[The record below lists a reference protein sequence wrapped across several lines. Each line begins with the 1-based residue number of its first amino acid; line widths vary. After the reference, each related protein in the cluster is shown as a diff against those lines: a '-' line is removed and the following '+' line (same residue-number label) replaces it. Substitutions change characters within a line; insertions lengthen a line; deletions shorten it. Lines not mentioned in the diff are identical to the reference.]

1 MVAATAPRPPV
12 TLLNPMPTRRRF
24 LETTALGTMA
34 LGLAGPGL
42 YARRL
47 DDPFPKLKDP
57 KYREWGALALAEAK
71 RLGCTYA
78 DVRFTR
84 NRSHG
89 LRVRNGRLTSGDG
102 PVNFGQVGDSETY
115 GFGVRVIHSGVW
127 GFSSSPT
134 VTPEEIRRVTAV
146 AADVAKGSA
155 VAKKRDV
162 QLAPV
167 PAFDTFWQTPITTNP
182 WEVPLED
189 KIALLVKTTETMQ
202 KTKGVLFA
210 TATVNFNYEWK
221 FLATSEGSFIEQ
233 VFFYTTCGATA
244 TARHQAQVRSRELE
258 PGSMTRGYEFVLESD
273 LAGNAERVAAEAVE
287 HAMAKPVSAGVKDLV
302 LLPSHLALTIHE
314 IIAHP
319 TELDRIVGY
328 EANYAGTS
336 FVKLP
341 DLGKLKYGSK
351 LLNVYA
357 DRTHPGAMSTVGY
370 DDDGV
375 KAQRWPIVKDG
386 ILVGLQTNRETA
398 HFIGE
403 KESRGCTF
411 ANHWR
416 NYPFLRMP
424 NIQLEAGPEGSPTA
438 EQMIADVKDGVLVDG
453 NGSFSID
460 QQRYNGQFGGDAF
473 WEIRNGK
480 KTRMV
485 TDFTYNAITTD
496 FWANLEAVGPPR
508 TWEHHGMGG
517 DAKGQPVQSNR
528 PSHGSAPCL
537 IRKVMVGAAYS

>member
-1 MVAATAPRPPV
+1 MTQ
-12 TLLNPMPTRRRF
+12 TRRDF
-24 LETTALGTMA
+24 IKTAGAGTVG
-34 LGLAGPGL
+34 LGLIGSGVS
-42 YARRL
+42 ARNL
-47 DDPFPKLKDP
+47 GDPFPRTRDP
-57 KYREWGALALAEAK
+57 KYREWSTLALREAG
-71 RLGCTYA
+71 RLGCSYA
-78 DVRFTR
+78 DIRFTL

-89 LRVRNGRLTSGDG
+89 LFVRNGQLRSAGVFGDG
-102 PVNFGQVGDSETY
+102 NFGNIGDTETY
-115 GFGVRVIHSGVW
+115 GFGVRVLHGGVW
-127 GFSSSPT
+127 GFSSSPV

-146 AADVAKGSA
+146 AADVARASA
-155 VAKKRDV
+155 IAKKTDV
-162 QLAPV
+162 RLAPV
-167 PAFDTFWQTPITTNP
+167 PAYDVFWETPTTVNP
-182 WEVPLED
+182 WDVPLED
-189 KIALLVKTTETMQ
+189 KLALLVDTTTTMQ

-210 TATVNFNYEWK
+210 TALVSFNYEWK
-221 FLATSEGSFIEQ
+221 YLATSEGSFIEQ
-233 VFFYTTCGATA
+233 VFFYTTCGCNATA
-244 TARHQAQVRSRELE
+244 THQGQVKTRSYQ
-258 PGSMTRGYEFVLESD
+258 PGSMTRGYEFVTESD
-273 LAGNAERVAAEAVE
+273 LRGQAERVAAEAVE
-287 HAMAKPVSAGVKDLV
+287 FAMAKPVGAGLKDLV
-302 LLPSHLALTIHE
+302 LLPSHLSLTIHE

-319 TELDRIVGY
+319 TELDRVVGY

-336 FVKLP
+336 FVKVA
-341 DLGKLKYGSK
+341 DLGRLKYGST
-351 LLNVYA
+351 LLNVDA
-357 DRTHPGAMSTVGY
+357 DRTHPGAMATVGY

-375 KAQRWPIVKDG
+375 KSQKWPIIKDG

-424 NIQLEAGPEGSPTA
+424 NIQLQAGPPGSPTA

-453 NGSFSID
+453 TGSFSID
-460 QQRYNGQFGGDAF
+460 QQRYNGQFGGNCF

-496 FWANLEAVGPPR
+496 FWANLDAVGPPESWR
-508 TWEHHGMGG
+508 HNGMGG

-537 IRKVMVGAAYS
+537 IRKVMVGAAFS